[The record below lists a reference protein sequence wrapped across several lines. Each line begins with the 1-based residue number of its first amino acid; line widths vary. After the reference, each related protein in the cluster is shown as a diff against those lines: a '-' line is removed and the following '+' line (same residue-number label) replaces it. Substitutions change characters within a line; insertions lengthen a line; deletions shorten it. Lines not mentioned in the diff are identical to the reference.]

1 MPTLQRKITKT
12 ADGSSTIFIPDW
24 NEHYHSHHGAIQE
37 AQHVF
42 VDNGL
47 RLLDKDEITVIEL
60 GFGTGLNALISSQ
73 FAENNRK
80 KIHYI
85 TIEKYPLQ
93 FAEVVDLNYHQQL
106 YINQLKFIH
115 LHQTNW
121 ESEVKISN
129 YFWLT
134 KYQTDFFSLE
144 MINDNIADIV
154 FFDCFGARVQP
165 ELWKKPLLEIIKKKM
180 KENALLTTYSSK
192 GSFRRALIELGF
204 EVEKKQGPKGKR
216 EMLIGWK
223 R

>member
-42 VDNGL
+42 IDNGL
-47 RLLDKDEITVIEL
+47 RLLENDEITVIEL

-85 TIEKYPLQ
+85 TIEKYPLK
-93 FAEVVDLNYHQQL
+93 FAEVVDLNYHQLLSIHQE
-106 YINQLKFIH
+106 KFIH
-115 LHQTNW
+115 LHQVNW
-121 ESEVKISN
+121 ESEVKISD

-144 MINDNIADIV
+144 MINDNIADLV

-165 ELWKKPLLEIIKKKM
+165 ELWEKPLLEIIKNKM
-180 KENALLTTYSSK
+180 KGNALLTTYSSK